1 MLVDARGGSIN
12 DLLVAKND
20 MRDAELQASTAPID
34 HHQLQSF
41 EAGLK

>member
-20 MRDAELQASTAPID
+20 MRDAELQASTAPHRSSATSIV
-34 HHQLQSF
+34 
-41 EAGLK
+41 